1 MRVTVQPCKL
11 KKVVFRCILKRDF
24 KEKQAFM
31 NSDKINFADVKEN
44 QLLHLDKEILT
55 QLLKDR
61 TTDKNILWCTDNYKK
76 YGPKYEKN
84 QQITI
89 DLITF
94 NNGNVIKPRIEKNK
108 QEQQQRI
115 RDKAEVFTP
124 SWVCNAQNNLIDNDW
139 FGRENVFNTEKEA
152 ERTWVTNHEK
162 IVFPDKDG
170 RRWKDYVEGN
180 RLEITCG
187 EAPYVTSR
195 YDTVSGNYIEVPDRA
210 GFLDRKLRV
219 VTENTTGE
227 EEWLKWAYTAVQSS
241 YAFEWQGDNLLI
253 ARENLLFSVKEYF
266 EYVFKKSLETKHLI
280 EFAKIISWNVW
291 QMDGLKFVVP
301 ESCTHSKI
309 EHTLF
314 GEEEVSK
321 ECDGC
326 KSGDNFKHNGLY
338 CKIMNWKENK
348 TVRYVDV
355 FGKK

>member
-1 MRVTVQPCKL
+1 
-11 KKVVFRCILKRDF
+11 
-24 KEKQAFM
+24 M
-31 NSDKINFADVKEN
+31 NNDITNLADVKEN

-61 TTDKNILWCTDNYKK
+61 TTGKNILWCTDNYKK
-76 YGPKYEKN
+76 YGPQYEKN

-124 SWVCNAQNNLIDNDW
+124 SWVCNAQNNLIDNAW

-152 ERTWVTNHEK
+152 ERTWITNHEK
-162 IVFPDKDG
+162 IVFPDKDA

-219 VTENTTGE
+219 VTENTNGE

-266 EYVFKKSLETKHLI
+266 EHVFKKSLETKHLI

-301 ESCTHSKI
+301 ESCKNEKKEADTWF
-309 EHTLF
+309 LF
-314 GEEEVSK
+314 EEMFTEGEIC
-321 ECDGC
+321 ECEGC
-326 KSGDNFKHNGLY
+326 KKGNSLKHNGLY
-338 CKIMNWKENK
+338 CKIKDWKENK